1 VPAWSCARAA
11 WMSKTGAYCSWQG
24 APRKAPEAVRPDKDH
39 HNATCA
45 THHCEGICTDSSA

>member
-1 VPAWSCARAA
+1 MPAWSCARAA